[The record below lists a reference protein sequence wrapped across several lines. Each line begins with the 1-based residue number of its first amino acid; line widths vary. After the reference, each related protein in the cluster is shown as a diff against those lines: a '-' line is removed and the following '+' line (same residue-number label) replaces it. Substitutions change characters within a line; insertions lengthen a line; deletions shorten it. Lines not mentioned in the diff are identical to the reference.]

1 MSGPPNSSA
10 SNSSASKSSAR
21 ASRPLHPVSLAVQ
34 LLVLLLAEVA
44 LYASYRAHD
53 AKFHWATHFLV
64 GLTTAALLL
73 LVRLLVT
80 GRPGLLL
87 LLTVLA
93 FHLYAMAPDLLFR
106 GGVPHDGWMDVF
118 LGHLM
123 VHHIPGGDRTWLV
136 VAVGCSGAY
145 TTALSLWLRAQW
157 SEAQRGPVGAGRRAH
172 FVDPGHTD
180 NNIA

>member
-10 SNSSASKSSAR
+10 R
-21 ASRPLHPVSLAVQ
+21 AYRPLRPVSLAVQ

-44 LYASYRAHD
+44 LFASYRAHE

-64 GLTTAALLL
+64 GLTAAALFL

-80 GRPGLLL
+80 GRPGPLP

-106 GGVPHDGWMDVF
+106 GGVPHAGWMDVF
-118 LGHLM
+118 LGHLL
-123 VHHIPGGDRTWLV
+123 VHHMPGGDRTWLA
-136 VAVGCSGAY
+136 VAVGCSGGY
-145 TTALSLWLRAQW
+145 VTALTLWLRAQW
-157 SEAQRGPVGAGRRAH
+157 SEVQRSEVQRGPA
-172 FVDPGHTD
+172 
-180 NNIA
+180 